1 MRVCV
6 LTTCFPELPFTLLEK
21 LFKSC
26 YLSWSQGSV
35 KLKPCRS
42 SRRCPVLRSQLRPS
56 SALFR
61 VSSCFVST
69 GVELFRTP
77 PPLPLF
83 LLFPLSH
90 STRLLKH
97 PGRPAPDGVLKSRQ
111 LGRTQRRFFRQ
122 MDGRR
127 SQTAASVSSL
137 SCTRQKLFLR
147 RMMCT
152 KWVLSLFL
160 FVNPP
165 SSIVNPFI
173 SPPVCSSL
181 SMPWMFMMLFISKM
195 TINFTLLLFFYEY
208 IYR

>member
-42 SRRCPVLRSQLRPS
+42 SRRCPVIRSPS

-69 GVELFRTP
+69 GVELFQNPLLFLSFSSEPQHALAKAASRPSSTGWSLKIPTAGSSAAEVFFPTNGRTAFANCCLCFVALLHSPKAFSQTHDVHQMGSLSVPFCESP
-77 PPLPLF
+77 PPLSST
-83 LLFPLSH
+83 LLY
-90 STRLLKH
+90 
-97 PGRPAPDGVLKSRQ
+97 
-111 LGRTQRRFFRQ
+111 
-122 MDGRR
+122 
-127 SQTAASVSSL
+127 
-137 SCTRQKLFLR
+137 
-147 RMMCT
+147 
-152 KWVLSLFL
+152 
-160 FVNPP
+160 PP
-165 SSIVNPFI
+165 
-173 SPPVCSSL
+173 PPVCSSL
-181 SMPWMFMMLFISKM
+181 SMPWMFMMLFILKM